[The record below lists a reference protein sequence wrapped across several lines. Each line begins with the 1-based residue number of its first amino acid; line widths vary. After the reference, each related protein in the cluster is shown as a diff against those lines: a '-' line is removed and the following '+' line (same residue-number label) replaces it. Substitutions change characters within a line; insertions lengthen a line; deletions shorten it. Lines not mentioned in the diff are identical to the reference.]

1 MAYYSV
7 NKTKIKSNV
16 DKLKRAFINKGLDFQ
31 LFYSVKT
38 NSCNSVLTAVKESC
52 SGFEI
57 LSDLEWKK
65 VKVFNPS
72 EVVLN
77 GPGKG
82 NDLVRDILEK
92 VDLLY
97 FNIDNDT
104 DFEILKMIDSKL
116 LNKLKIG
123 LRVYLNTDGVWNRF
137 GYDVSDKELWK
148 IIKKIDL
155 IKKLS
160 GFHFHFSTNNF
171 KISNYQLLMSK
182 IKEFLDK
189 PGTKIEFLDIGGGLP
204 AANEFVYDPEI
215 YQKLPSLIS
224 ELFPQTKIIS
234 EAGRNIVADTVNLV
248 FCI

>member
-1 MAYYSV
+1 MLYTGVTNNLIKRVHEHKEKIVEGFSSKYNV
-7 NKTKIKSNV
+7 NKLVYFETYNDINLAIKRE
-16 DKLKRAFINKGLDFQ
+16 KQIKGG
-31 LFYSVKT
+31 SRK
-38 NSCNSVLTAVKESC
+38 
-52 SGFEI
+52 
-57 LSDLEWKK
+57 
-65 VKVFNPS
+65 
-72 EVVLN
+72 
-77 GPGKG
+77 
-82 NDLVRDILEK
+82 
-92 VDLLY
+92 
-97 FNIDNDT
+97 
-104 DFEILKMIDSKL
+104 
-116 LNKLKIG
+116 
-123 LRVYLNTDGVWNRF
+123 
-137 GYDVSDKELWK
+137 
-148 IIKKIDL
+148 KKIDL